1 MNGLLIID
9 KPQGWTSFDVVA
21 KIRGQFAREIGIPS
35 RKLKVG
41 HTGTLD
47 PMATGVLVLCVGKA
61 TKQVPALTG
70 LDKEY
75 VAEVTLG
82 ATSNTDDAEGEVVPT
97 PGAASVTES
106 AIKDALKKF
115 TGIFDQIPPD
125 FSAKKVDGQKAY
137 HAARKGKPL
146 ELKAKTITIHAID
159 VLSYAWPKLSLRV
172 HCGSG
177 TYIRALARDL
187 GRELKTGGYLTA
199 LRRTKVGPFE
209 IGRAKQISEI
219 SSHDI
224 VEYLAP
230 SHAQSDHLSE

>member
-1 MNGLLIID
+1 LNGILIID

-21 KIRGQFAREIGIPS
+21 KIRGQFAREMGIKS

-47 PMATGVLVLCVGKA
+47 PMATGVLVICVGKA

-75 VAEVTLG
+75 EAEVTLG

-97 PGAASVTES
+97 PGAAPVSES
-106 AIKDALKKF
+106 AIKEALKKF
-115 TGIFDQIPPD
+115 TGTFDQIPPD

-146 ELKAKTITIHAID
+146 ELKAKAITIHAID
-159 VLSYAWPKLSLRV
+159 MLSYQWPKLSLRV

-187 GRELKTGGYLTA
+187 GTTLKTGGYLTA
-199 LRRTKVGPFE
+199 LRRTNVGKF
-209 IGRAKQISEI
+209 GLKGAKSPEGVTPADLLPIAEDLVS
-219 SSHDI
+219 
-224 VEYLAP
+224 
-230 SHAQSDHLSE
+230 